1 MDKKTLKIEKTTL
14 LHLGRCTYIL
24 TTKIPYTYCLFQ
36 NLEIFSVPPSSPSST
51 SSSSSLDAPSFLE
64 VDEDGMKQGGVE
76 EDGMKH
82 GGVEE
87 DGMKQDGVEEEE
99 EESVKSYLP
108 GINNKNQQWPA
119 RHV

>member
-1 MDKKTLKIEKTTL
+1 M
-14 LHLGRCTYIL
+14 
-24 TTKIPYTYCLFQ
+24 
-36 NLEIFSVPPSSPSST
+36 PPSSPSST

-76 EDGMKH
+76 EDGMKQ
-82 GGVEE
+82 GGVDE
-87 DGMKQDGVEEEE
+87 DGMKQDGGEE